1 MSKEKTNERCRLR
14 HWKNKGKENERSRL
28 YYEKNKK
35 KLMQRE
41 DGRRKR
47 QKRLK
52 REEDR
57 QQEEAKQEEA
67 KQKEANQNAAAMDG
81 SPQLD
86 GVRCWGGSTPI
97 AESSTFWDWPQRR
110 MKSFDTRRRR
120 DPKNTGGG
128 WKASTHVEG
137 DGTGLGVGCCSG
149 GVAVP

>member
-1 MSKEKTNERCRLR
+1 MKRQNLLYYREVERPRR
-14 HWKNKGKENERSRL
+14 N
-28 YYEKNKK
+28 YEKNKK

-41 DGRRKR
+41 DGMRKR

-86 GVRCWGGSTPI
+86 GVRCWGGAQHP
-97 AESSTFWDWPQRR
+97 
-110 MKSFDTRRRR
+110 
-120 DPKNTGGG
+120 
-128 WKASTHVEG
+128 
-137 DGTGLGVGCCSG
+137 
-149 GVAVP
+149 

>member
-1 MSKEKTNERCRLR
+1 MHDVWCGREGSNVCDEVGGTEDAEGRWKE
-14 HWKNKGKENERSRL
+14 
-28 YYEKNKK
+28 EKAEEIN
-35 KLMQRE
+35 R
-41 DGRRKR
+41 G
-47 QKRLK
+47 
-52 REEDR
+52 EEDR

-120 DPKNTGGG
+120 WRRRSKKHRRMMESFDTRRKRWYRSRGRF
-128 WKASTHVEG
+128 
-137 DGTGLGVGCCSG
+137 L
-149 GVAVP
+149 

>member
-1 MSKEKTNERCRLR
+1 MPTLKDNKE
-14 HWKNKGKENERSRL
+14 
-28 YYEKNKK
+28 

-47 QKRLK
+47 QKRLQ

-86 GVRCWGGSTPI
+86 GVRCWGGL
-97 AESSTFWDWPQRR
+97 
-110 MKSFDTRRRR
+110 
-120 DPKNTGGG
+120 NTH
-128 WKASTHVEG
+128 SRI
-137 DGTGLGVGCCSG
+137 
-149 GVAVP
+149 